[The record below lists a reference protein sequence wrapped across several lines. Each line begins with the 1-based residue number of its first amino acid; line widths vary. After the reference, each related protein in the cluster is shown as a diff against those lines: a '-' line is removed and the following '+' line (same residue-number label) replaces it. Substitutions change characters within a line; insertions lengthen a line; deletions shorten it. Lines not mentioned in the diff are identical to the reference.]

1 MFERLRRAYLRRRL
15 QDERFAFLFDEPSFD
30 EYVAYDCET
39 TGLNPKKDEI
49 ISIGAVKIV
58 GNKVKVSEKF
68 EVMVKPRAAVAEE
81 SIKIHHIRN
90 CDLEGAMEPRAAIE
104 AFLEF
109 IGNRPLVGYYL
120 EFDIAMINKYTK
132 EFLKTSLSNPQ
143 IEVSAMYF
151 DAKNDVFG
159 GKNVD
164 LKFESIMRELDLP
177 MFGQH
182 SAFYDALMTALIFV
196 KLKKS

>member
-1 MFERLRRAYLRRRL
+1 MFEKLRRAYLRKRL
-15 QDERFAFLFDEPSFD
+15 KDERFDFLFDEPSFD
-30 EYVAYDCET
+30 ECVAYDCET
-39 TGLNPKKDEI
+39 TGLNTKKDEI

-58 GNKVKVSEKF
+58 GGKVKMSEKF
-68 EVMVKPRAAVAEE
+68 EVMVKPSSTVAKE

-90 CDLEGAMEPRAAIE
+90 CDLQSAMEPKAAIE
-104 AFLEF
+104 AFLNF

-120 EFDIAMINKYTK
+120 EFDVAMINKYTK
-132 EFLKTSLSNPQ
+132 EFFGLGLPNPQ

-151 DAKNDVFG
+151 DAKNNVFG

-164 LKFESIMRELDLP
+164 LKFESIMKELDLP